1 MAYFRNKDWIDD
13 EQLEEQMSKY
23 VQQGYQRTEM
33 LDFLRRDFLSVR
45 GVPDFMFRNC
55 SAALA

>member
-1 MAYFRNKDWIDD
+1 MAYFRNNDWVDD

-33 LDFLRRDFLSVR
+33 LDFLRRDF
-45 GVPDFMFRNC
+45 PQ
-55 SAALA
+55 